1 MPTPPLEPSAL
12 CYDVWCRELTGD
24 DHLDNATL
32 LEGIKH
38 GFHIVDSE
46 VCPEYASMSNY
57 KSATCSANF
66 AMVQAQIVEELE
78 ESRYIVSSEKPQI
91 VSALGAIPKS
101 SGGVRLIHDCSRPSG
116 LAVNDYAPLGEKV
129 RFQSVDDA
137 VRLLYPGGYSAK
149 VDLRSAY
156 RSVKLH
162 PSNFAFT
169 GLSWN
174 FSGDDE
180 PTYMFDTRLP
190 FGSSLAPKIFHRL
203 TQAVKRMMAHRGYDI
218 VAYLDDF
225 YIHEA
230 TFQRCMEAVH
240 TLVQLLRSLGFAINW
255 KKIEGP
261 STRITFL
268 GIVIDSESFTL
279 ELPDDKMYEFRVLLQ
294 QFATKRRASLRQLRQ
309 LAGRLNWACQV
320 VRGGRCYLRRIL
332 DMMRPLKHA
341 HHKVRLSGQ
350 FYADIAWWVNFM
362 AVFNGRCL
370 ALQNA
375 PLHEVY
381 LDASNGGAGYV
392 FDTDWGYTNWQ
403 NDLPSAARLH
413 INDKEILAAI
423 LAARRWA
430 PPVGQFTSVVS
441 HRQHHCPSCSSQG
454 FCQVPSHYAT
464 VAWTLLA
471 ICHF

>member
-1 MPTPPLEPSAL
+1 MCPPPLPTPPLEPSAL
-12 CYDVWCRELTGD
+12 CYDVWCRELTDD
-24 DHLDNATL
+24 DHSDNATL

-38 GFHIVDSE
+38 GLHIVDSE
-46 VCPEYASMSNY
+46 VCPDCASMSNY
-57 KSATCSANF
+57 KLAIRSDNF
-66 AMVQAQIVEELE
+66 AMVQAPIVEELE
-78 ESRYIVSSEKPQI
+78 EGRYIVSSDKPQI
-91 VSALGAIPKS
+91 VSALGAIAKS
-101 SGGVRLIHDCSRPSG
+101 SGGVWLIHDCSRPPG
-116 LAVNDYAPLGEKV
+116 LALNYHAPLGEKL
-129 RFQSVDDA
+129 RFQFVDDA

-180 PTYMFDTRLP
+180 PTYVFDTRLP

-203 TQAVKRMMAHRGYDI
+203 TQAVKHMLAHRGYDK
-218 VAYLDDF
+218 VAYLNDF
-225 YIHEA
+225 YIHET
-230 TFQRCMEAVH
+230 TFQRCMAAVH

-294 QFATKRRASLRQLRQ
+294 HFATKRRAGLCHLRQ
-309 LAGRLNWACQV
+309 LAGHLNWACQV

-332 DMMRPLKHA
+332 DIMRPLKHA
-341 HHKVRLSGQ
+341 YHKVLLSGQ
-350 FYADIAWWVNFM
+350 FYADIVRYVNFM

-370 ALQNA
+370 SLQNA
-375 PLHEVY
+375 PSHEVY
-381 LDASNGGAGYV
+381 LDAFNGGAGYV
-392 FDTDWGYTNWQ
+392 FDTDWGYTNCRTTCPQ
-403 NDLPSAARLH
+403 QLCYTLMTPKFCLPFWRP
-413 INDKEILAAI
+413 DVG
-423 LAARRWA
+423 
-430 PPVGQFTSVVS
+430 PPCGPIHECCFT
-441 HRQHHCPSCSSQG
+441 QTTTLTSCSSQG

-464 VAWTLLA
+464 VA
-471 ICHF
+471 